1 MPMLTRPTL
10 VRNLTI
16 QGEIKMNINIKNLNS
31 YDNIG
36 AKRDK
41 IQHGFYKEIAI
52 IDGNNGAP
60 CRFRFYNTGQTIHCI
75 AWLSGRDAHGSGYGK
90 AGGYGYCKESA
101 AMEDAILSSGV
112 SMGER
117 WGGVGDTKQREA
129 AFSIAKKLTG
139 KRKLALHTAH
149 A

>member
-1 MPMLTRPTL
+1 
-10 VRNLTI
+10 
-16 QGEIKMNINIKNLNS
+16 MNINISKLTAE
-31 YDNIG
+31 DNIV

-52 IDGNNGAP
+52 IDGSNGAP

-75 AWLSGRDAHGSGYGK
+75 AWLSGKDSYGSGYGK

-112 SMGER
+112 SMNER
-117 WGGVGDTKQREA
+117 WGGMGDTKQREA

-139 KRKLALHTAH
+139 KRKLVLHTAH